1 MNLSSKQ
8 DNVND
13 NSLGE
18 FRTKK
23 NVLFYEI
30 GFGIDLYLEWF
41 KFKKRFKST
50 LK

>member
-1 MNLSSKQ
+1 MRENLMKIKFVNKGIEMVNLSSKQ

-23 NVLFYEI
+23 N
-30 GFGIDLYLEWF
+30 GKQG
-41 KFKKRFKST
+41 
-50 LK
+50 